1 MSGKKTRS
9 KIILIA
15 HLINEII
22 DDDGE
27 ILQRYWI
34 TL

>member
-9 KIILIA
+9 KIILIVR
-15 HLINEII
+15 LINEII